1 MFSFLSRL
9 SSTETFS
16 HFYTLTFLI
25 NMFYL
30 KAFSSVSW
38 WDASFWYFFLKQSVI
53 FHIFT
58 FCVKSESEGF
68 LFLSFS
74 AGLDPLWFWS
84 LELFSSVT
92 FWHLY
97 LWESETGSGSSS
109 GLIAAEFSYFQTPLL
124 FYFILF
130 PLVFYICPFGA
141 NILKVSFHQQ
151 LHVTLKVLGSLWYLF
166 NILKT
171 NSTTNIRRRFMFLK
185 FGTKTF

>member
-38 WDASFWYFFLKQSVI
+38 WDASFWYILKNIQRFFIFSHFVLKVNLKVS
-53 FHIFT
+53 
-58 FCVKSESEGF
+58 
-68 LFLSFS
+68 SFS
-74 AGLDPLWFWS
+74 PSALVWTHFGSEAWNCSHQWHFDIFIFESLKLDQDRHLDSS
-84 LELFSSVT
+84 LLSS
-92 FWHLY
+92 HI
-97 LWESETGSGSSS
+97 SRR
-109 GLIAAEFSYFQTPLL
+109 LL

-130 PLVFYICPFGA
+130 PLFFYICSFVA

-171 NSTTNIRRRFMFLK
+171 NSTTNIQRRFMFLK
-185 FGTKTF
+185 FGTKSF

>member
-30 KAFSSVSW
+30 KAFSSVFPDETLHS
-38 WDASFWYFFLKQSVI
+38 DIFFKTIS
-53 FHIFT
+53 
-58 FCVKSESEGF
+58 
-68 LFLSFS
+68 
-74 AGLDPLWFWS
+74 D
-84 LELFSSVT
+84 
-92 FWHLY
+92 
-97 LWESETGSGSSS
+97 
-109 GLIAAEFSYFQTPLL
+109 FSYFVLKVNLKVSSFSPSALVWTHFGSEAWNCSHQWRFDICIFESLKLDQDRHLDSSLLSSHISRRL

-130 PLVFYICPFGA
+130 YFLYFFYICPFVA

-185 FGTKTF
+185 FGTKSF

>member
-74 AGLDPLWFWS
+74 TGLDPLWFWS

-92 FWHLY
+92 FDICIFESLKLDQDRHLD
-97 LWESETGSGSSS
+97 SSLLS
-109 GLIAAEFSYFQTPLL
+109 SHISRRL

-130 PLVFYICPFGA
+130 YFLYFFTFVRLLPTFWKFPSTS
-141 NILKVSFHQQ
+141 SFMW
-151 LHVTLKVLGSLWYLF
+151 LWRFWAVCDIYLIF
-166 NILKT
+166 
-171 NSTTNIRRRFMFLK
+171 
-185 FGTKTF
+185 